1 MKQQERGR
9 RADLVR
15 DTAIAFAGGKP
26 ATEHIKNLERN

>member
-15 DTAIAFAGGKP
+15 DTAIAFAGGNP